1 MSELIDRLLMHPVL
15 DWLAQATV
23 FVVVVSL
30 IIVIFSAFLWG
41 VT

>member
-1 MSELIDRLLMHPVL
+1 MSDHIDRLLTHPIL
-15 DWLAQATV
+15 DWIAQATV

>member
-1 MSELIDRLLMHPVL
+1 MSELIDRLLMHHVL
-15 DWLAQATV
+15 DWIAQATV